1 MLVSHKGG
9 NNMNEEA
16 LANLSN
22 RMQNDFYVGVVG
34 SVRSGKSTF
43 INSFFR
49 LMILPNIHDEF
60 LKHKIVDELPQSA
73 AGKQIMTVEPK
84 FVPSTSLELDVNDTK
99 LTLRFVDCVGEI
111 IPSSEGYGN
120 EAEPRLVKTPWYDEA
135 IPFKEAA
142 SIGTEKVIY
151 NHSNLGI
158 YVTSDGS
165 FGDFKRY
172 DYEAIENLLIP
183 KMKDMNKPFVIVLNT
198 KNPESTETKQLVSDL
213 EEKYQVSVVALS
225 AVSMT
230 KEDCNIVLERAL
242 SEFPIADLE
251 ISLPDYIQVIGED
264 IPMKKSMM
272 ETIKEVEKKY
282 KKVKDVQ
289 NICGDLKESNLFS
302 NVKLELLE
310 ASTGKATIV
319 LDLDNSKYQEI
330 VNDLLEDHAST
341 RAEFIKYLYTSKK
354 ANEVYAQVQSAIE
367 EAKQTGYGVSIPR
380 VEDMKLLAP
389 TVIKK
394 NGMYGVK
401 LSAQAPCIHMIAVNV
416 ESSFTPIIGSEEQS
430 KMLIESFNMDD
441 EATDDVWNKEF
452 FGRKLFDIV
461 NDGMKSKIYQMP
473 DKSKE
478 KIKNV
483 LDKMMN
489 SNHNSLIAIIL

>member
-1 MLVSHKGG
+1 
-9 NNMNEEA
+9 MNEEA
-16 LANLSN
+16 LMNLSN

-43 INSFFR
+43 INSFFK
-49 LMILPNIHDEF
+49 LMVLPNIHDEF

-84 FVPSTSLELDVNDTK
+84 FVPSTSLELDINDTK

-120 EAEPRLVKTPWYDEA
+120 DSEPRLVKTPWYDEA

-151 NHSNLGI
+151 NHSNLGV

-165 FGDFKRY
+165 FGEFKRY
-172 DYEAIENLLIP
+172 EYEAVEERLIP
-183 KMKDMNKPFVIVLNT
+183 KMKEMNKPFVIVLNT
-198 KNPESTETKQLVSDL
+198 KDPKSSQAEKLSKSL
-213 EEKYQVSVVALS
+213 EEKYGVSVVCLS
-225 AVSMT
+225 AVNMT
-230 KEDCNIVLERAL
+230 QEDCNRVLDKAL

-251 ISLPDYIQVIGED
+251 ISLPDYIEVIGED
-264 IPMKKSMM
+264 ISLKKEIMD
-272 ETIKEVEKKY
+272 TISNVENKY

-289 NICGDLKESNLFS
+289 HICEELKSSNLFS
-302 NVKLELLE
+302 GVKLELLE
-310 ASTGKATIV
+310 VSTGTASIV
-319 LDLDNSKYQEI
+319 LDLDASKYQEI
-330 VNDLLEDHAST
+330 VSELLGNHAES
-341 RAEFIKYLYTSKK
+341 RADFIEYLYKSRK
-354 ANEVYAQVQSAIE
+354 ANEVYEQVKTAIE

-401 LSAQAPCIHMIAVNV
+401 LAAQAPCIHMIAVNV

-430 KMLIESFNMDD
+430 KMLIDSFHMDED
-441 EATDDVWNKEF
+441 NTEEMWNKEF

-461 NDGMKSKIYQMP
+461 NDGMKSKIYHMP
-473 DKSKE
+473 DRSKE
-478 KIKNV
+478 KIKSV
-483 LDKMMN
+483 SDKMMN